1 MRIRYA
7 AAMSATLVV
16 LGVAPAATAVGH
28 VSKPSSARF
37 APYVDLGDGVPG
49 LLQRA
54 IRTTHLRSF
63 TAAFVLGD
71 GCTPVWDDGSNTPV
85 ATDTGVD
92 KAISSAQ
99 RKGVRVVV
107 SFGGA
112 APTELALSCPTVK
125 RLAEAYASVISR
137 FALTHVDFDIEGGQ
151 VSDHASIVRRFH
163 AIHALERRDHDLV
176 VSLTVPS
183 AVHGLRAKDD
193 PGVLAVLRQAKAEH
207 VRVDL
212 VNLMTM
218 DYGGRHEM
226 GAAAITAVRAARHQL
241 RRIWPHT
248 GYANLGITPMIGVND
263 TAIEHFK
270 LADAKRVASFAK
282 RHHVGRTAFWSLGR
296 DKACARRRPTASSS
310 CSGVAQHPLAFT
322 RIFLR

>member
-7 AAMSATLVV
+7 AAVSAAVVV
-16 LGVAPAATAVGH
+16 LGGAPAASAVGH
-28 VSKPSSARF
+28 VSTPTSARF
-37 APYVDLGDGVPG
+37 APYVDLGDGAPR

-54 IRTTHLRSF
+54 IRTAHLRSF

-71 GCTPVWDDGSNTPV
+71 GCTPVWDDGVNTPV
-85 ATDTGVD
+85 ATDAAVD
-92 KAISSAQ
+92 RVISSAQ
-99 RKGVRVVV
+99 RKGVKVVV

-112 APTELALSCPTVK
+112 APTELALSCPTVR
-125 RLAEAYASVISR
+125 RLAEAYASVIGR
-137 FALTHVDFDIEGGQ
+137 FALTHVDFDIEGDQ

-163 AIHALERRDHDLV
+163 AIHVLERRDHQLV
-176 VSLTVPS
+176 VSLTIPS
-183 AVHGLRAKDD
+183 AVHGLRAVDD

-207 VRVDL
+207 VRVDV

-226 GAAAITAVRAARHQL
+226 GSAAITAVRAARHQL
-241 RRIWPHT
+241 RRIWPHA

-263 TAIEHFK
+263 IAIEHFTR
-270 LADAKRVASFAK
+270 ADAKRVAAFAK
-282 RHHVGRTAFWSLGR
+282 RHHVGRTAFWALGR
-296 DKACARRRPTASSS
+296 DKACARPRRTASSS

-322 RIFLR
+322 RAFLR